1 MTTATVQDTDKEV
14 QLQLRVS
21 REEKEAFL
29 KLCRTMDT
37 TASRE
42 VRQFIRTFIQKNSQG
57 RLF

>member
-1 MTTATVQDTDKEV
+1 MNQPALPDTDKEV

>member
-1 MTTATVQDTDKEV
+1 MTTSTVQDTDKEV

-37 TASRE
+37 TASR
-42 VRQFIRTFIQKNSQG
+42 TFIQKNSQG